1 MKVLEQLEQRLE
13 TLFMKL
19 ESLQKENASL
29 KLDQNETLAAL
40 QRENASLQETLAQ
53 EQQKNA
59 LAHERVDAI
68 LKRIKEQ
75 TELP

>member
-1 MKVLEQLEQRLE
+1 MEVLEQLEQRLE

-19 ESLQKENASL
+19 ESLQKENAGL
-29 KLDQNETLAAL
+29 KLEHNETLAAL
-40 QRENASLQETLAQ
+40 QRENASLQEALAQ
-53 EQQKNA
+53 EQRKNA

>member
-1 MKVLEQLEQRLE
+1 MEVLEQLEQRLDA
-13 TLFMKL
+13 LFIKL
-19 ESLQKENASL
+19 DSLQKENASL
-29 KLDQNETLAAL
+29 KLEHDEALAAL
-40 QRENASLQETLAQ
+40 QRENASLQEALGQ